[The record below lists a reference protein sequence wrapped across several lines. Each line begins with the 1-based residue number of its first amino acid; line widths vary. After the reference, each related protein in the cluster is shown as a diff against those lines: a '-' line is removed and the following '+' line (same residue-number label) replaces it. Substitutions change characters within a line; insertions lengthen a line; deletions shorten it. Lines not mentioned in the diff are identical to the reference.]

1 MHRITLA
8 LALALAPACS
18 EPAKAP
24 APAKAPEAAKAPAE
38 APAPAKAPA
47 SIGAQTSDLPPAIRP
62 THPLCDA
69 AEPQL
74 VALHAGDSGAAI
86 AYTGTPLQAWVV
98 AGDAALGRKDDAA
111 ITASLADTSPAGH
124 HHTKALIEAAIAQWM
139 RGQLKKA
146 AEGKDD
152 RTGAWGAARCAWQVA
167 LRPLALDPAVEA
179 SEPGLAAA
187 IDAAFAVPP
196 DPAGFDAVALPRYET
211 IEKSW
216 FRVAHR
222 RLLHA
227 AGESKRTGDPAA
239 AARARGVF
247 EALRDRLK
255 DRNTPGIAVVDAELA
270 KSDPKTI
277 DPDVVEREIAVA
289 LVKRARKYCDEAVDP
304 AAGKTLG
311 TPAAAATAA
320 EGLAYT
326 EILLPDMVEKLADQR
341 FDRAAHVEAWQAYAR
356 AVQDADADEARRIS
370 GDLVQWNCAYQ
381 RALGLRECTSSA
393 DEAPRAPR

>member
-8 LALALAPACS
+8 LALALAPAYS
-18 EPAKAP
+18 E
-24 APAKAPEAAKAPAE
+24 
-38 APAPAKAPA
+38 PAKAPA

-124 HHTKALIEAAIAQWM
+124 HHTKALIEAAI
-139 RGQLKKA
+139 